1 LQGMLGY
8 TAEELRGME
17 LHEIVAHDRA
27 SVEANI
33 ERTLKEGKR
42 FIRERRYR
50 RKDGS
55 VVEVEIAASTI
66 NYGGKQAICSAI
78 RDITERKRAEEALG
92 EVREAERNR
101 MARDLHDGVLQDLS
115 YTAASM
121 GLMMIEAEGTNLGK
135 QLQEAINA
143 VRRAAQGL
151 RHAVNDLR
159 LEDEV
164 DRPLPILLEH
174 LVERNSAMAQGQAL
188 GLYVE
193 ERFPSEPL
201 GKAGVEVIR
210 IVQEA
215 LTNARRHSGA
225 SNIQVKLRAEE
236 DELVVEVTD
245 DGRGF
250 APGVVPG
257 VGSRSMRERAMGIGG
272 RVEIE
277 SASGQG
283 TRVRLRA
290 PVPQKG

>member
-1 LQGMLGY
+1 M
-8 TAEELRGME
+8 
-17 LHEIVAHDRA
+17 
-27 SVEANI
+27 
-33 ERTLKEGKR
+33 
-42 FIRERRYR
+42 
-50 RKDGS
+50 
-55 VVEVEIAASTI
+55 VEVEIAASAI
-66 NYGGKQAICSAI
+66 DYGGKRVICAAI

-121 GLMMIEAEGTNLGK
+121 GLMMIEVEGTNLEK

-174 LVERNSAMAQGQAL
+174 LVERNSAMARGQAL

-193 ERFPSEPL
+193 EGFPSEPL
-201 GKAGVEVIR
+201 GKAGVEMIR

-225 SNIQVKLRAEE
+225 SNIQVKLRVEE
-236 DELVVEVTD
+236 DGLVVEVTD

-250 APGVVPG
+250 APGAVPG